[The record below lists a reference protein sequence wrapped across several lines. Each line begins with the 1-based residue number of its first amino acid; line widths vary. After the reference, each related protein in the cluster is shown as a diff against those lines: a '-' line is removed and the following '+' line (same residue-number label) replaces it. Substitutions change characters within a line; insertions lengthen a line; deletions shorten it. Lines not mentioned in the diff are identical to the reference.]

1 VTSAI
6 TLMSWLNATI
16 FPHALNYVAS
26 KGCECFL
33 YYYYSTTSTFDM
45 HDSDETWT
53 PACIQL

>member
-1 VTSAI
+1 
-6 TLMSWLNATI
+6 MSWLNATI